1 MLEEPVT
8 SSNGQGDR
16 WRTQPMYTIGEAG
29 RLAHVAPVTVR
40 RWLHGY
46 APDRRY
52 PDWRSPPVFGPKD
65 TTISL
70 VSFLQLVE
78 IVVASD
84 FRKISRLKLD
94 VIRDAH
100 ANLRVESGREYPFAH
115 AQLESAGEHVLRWL
129 REQKL
134 AQAVDTPEQFSLPGL
149 LEERTYEVVE
159 QRLSELDFERQ
170 LAARWYP
177 VGKEISIVV
186 DPLFAA
192 GLPTIVGRGVTVG
205 AIYRRWKADPK
216 ENISFIADDL
226 QVESSLVEQALKY
239 ADTLKIAA

>member
-1 MLEEPVT
+1 MSEFLP
-8 SSNGQGDR
+8 GHGDG

-29 RLAHVAPVTVR
+29 RLAHVAPITVR

-46 APDRRY
+46 APDRRF
-52 PDWRSPPVFGPKD
+52 PDWRRPPVFGPKD
-65 TTISL
+65 TTTSL

-84 FRKISRLKLD
+84 FRKISHLKLD

-115 AQLESAGEHVLRWL
+115 AELESAGHHVVRWL
-129 REQKL
+129 KEQKL
-134 AQAVDTPEQFSLPGL
+134 AQSVDRLQQFSLPGL
-149 LEERTYEVVE
+149 LEERTRKVVE
-159 QRLSELDFERQ
+159 QRLSELEFKHQ

-177 VGKEISIVV
+177 IGKEIPIVV
-186 DPLFAA
+186 DPLYAA
-192 GLPTIVGRGVTVG
+192 GLPTIDGRGVTVG

-216 ENISFIADDL
+216 DNISFIADDL
-226 QVESSLVEQALKY
+226 QLDAQLVERVLKY
-239 ADTLKIAA
+239 ADKIAA